1 MSVKDHNRLAAL
13 AFCRADL
20 LFELN
25 DQWNIEFAAGA
36 TPALL
41 GQEPDALIDT
51 SFMDLISERDRS
63 LCEQLLSIASDKG
76 RIDDVIVT
84 LNGKGGYAPIVAF
97 SGYRVPDFKNHF
109 FLALKVEPAHANYT
123 AESDLV
129 CDTETGLLDEKS
141 FSGTAAE
148 RAQALLRAGG
158 KARLSMIRIENLG
171 TLMEQLGTSEKKD
184 LMESIGGIL
193 NSKSL
198 GGNTAS
204 RVDGENFSIVHSDDV
219 DVEDIGEA
227 IEKKAKQVHADGN
240 MISSMCS
247 TLDADGSGM
256 SQDQTAKAV
265 IYIMRKF
272 CDSKG
277 GVRNE
282 SLAQVLSS
290 MMAKTTENVAYL
302 RAVAKSGEFDLVF
315 MPICEL
321 RKGFIEHFE
330 ALIRFNRAKPTE
342 SPYPLIELAEE
353 TGVINVLDI
362 AVCHKAIK
370 LIKKFSQKENFPPV
384 AINISGASIVQPEFV
399 EELYGIVGKEPDL
412 ADKMMFEITESS
424 TIDDVEAVNAATRKI
439 RDLGFK
445 FCLDDFGA
453 GASSFSYLSQLDV
466 DVVKFDG
473 PIVRR
478 ACSTDKG
485 NDVLL
490 GMVKMCDE
498 MNIWTIAEKVETQKD
513 ANHLFYLGV
522 SYGQGHFFG
531 EPVLDPFEYAD
542 KFQNRLIR
550 HKS

>member
-1 MSVKDHNRLAAL
+1 MSVKDKNRLAAL

-25 DQWNIEFAAGA
+25 EQWIVQFAAGA

-41 GQEPDALIDT
+41 GKLPEDLIDT
-51 SFMDLISERDRS
+51 LFMDLISERDRT
-63 LCEQLLSIASDKG
+63 LTEQLLSIASDKG
-76 RIDDVIVT
+76 RIDDVVVC
-84 LNGKGGYAPIVAF
+84 LNGQGGFAPIVAF

-109 FLALKVEPAHANYT
+109 FLALKAEPAHAVYM
-123 AESDLV
+123 AEKDLV
-129 CDTETGLLDEKS
+129 CDAETGLLDENS

-148 RAQALLRAGG
+148 RAQALQRAGG
-158 KARLSMIRIENLG
+158 KARLSMIRVENLE
-171 TLMEQLGTSEKKD
+171 TLMDKLGTSEKKD

-219 DVEDIGEA
+219 DVEDIGDA
-227 IEKKAKQVHADGN
+227 IEKKAKQLHADGG
-240 MISSMCS
+240 MINSMSS

-277 GVRNE
+277 GIRNE
-282 SLAQVLSS
+282 SLGDVLSS

-315 MPICEL
+315 MPVCEL
-321 RKGFIEHFE
+321 RKGTIQHFE
-330 ALIRFNRAKPTE
+330 ALIRFNRHKPKE

-353 TGVINVLDI
+353 TGVIGDLDL

-370 LIKKFSQKENFPPV
+370 LIRKFSQKETFPPV
-384 AINISGASIVQPEFV
+384 AINVSGSSIAQPEFID
-399 EELYGIVGKEPDL
+399 ELYGIISKEAGL
-412 ADKMMFEITESS
+412 AEKLMFEITESS
-424 TIDDVEAVNAATRKI
+424 AIDDVETVNAATQKI
-439 RDLGFK
+439 RDMGFK

-453 GASSFSYLSQLDV
+453 GASSFNYLSELDI

-498 MNIWTIAEKVETQKD
+498 MNIWTVAERVETRKD

-531 EPVLDPFEYAD
+531 EAVLDPFDYAD
-542 KFQNRLIR
+542 KFQNRLIH

>member
-25 DQWNIEFAAGA
+25 EHWNIEFAAGA

-41 GQEPDALIDT
+41 GKDPEGLIGA
-51 SFMDLISERDRS
+51 SFMDLISDRDRA
-63 LCEQLLSIASDKG
+63 LTEQLLSIANDKG
-76 RIDDVIVT
+76 RIDDVIVS
-84 LNGKGGYAPIVAF
+84 LNGINASKPIVAF
-97 SGYRVPDFKNHF
+97 SGYRVPDFNNHF
-109 FLALKVEPAHANYT
+109 FLAMKVEPAHTVYT
-123 AESDLV
+123 PEKDLV
-129 CDTETGLLDEKS
+129 CDSETNLLDENS
-141 FSGTAAE
+141 FSGTASE
-148 RAQALLRAGG
+148 RAQALQRAGG

-171 TLMEQLGTSEKKD
+171 GLMEQLGTSEKTD
-184 LMESIGGIL
+184 LMTSIGDIL

-204 RVDGENFSIVHSDDV
+204 RIDKENFSVVHSDDV
-219 DVEDIGEA
+219 SVEDIGDA
-227 IEKKAKQVHADGN
+227 IEKKAKMIHPDGDPLR
-240 MISSMCS
+240 IRST
-247 TLDADGSGM
+247 TLDADGAGM
-256 SQDQTAKAV
+256 NQDQTAKAV

-272 CDSKG
+272 CDKKG
-277 GVRNE
+277 NIRNE
-282 SLAQVLSS
+282 SLTDVLTT

-302 RAVAKSGEFDLVF
+302 RTVAKNGNFDLVF

-321 RKGFIEHFE
+321 RKGTIQHFE
-330 ALIRFNRAKPTE
+330 ALIRFNRDKPKE

-353 TGVINVLDI
+353 TGVISALDI
-362 AVCHKAIK
+362 AVCHKAIH
-370 LIKKFSQKENFPPV
+370 LIKQFSQKETFPPV
-384 AINISGASIVQPEFV
+384 AINISGSSIVQPEFIA
-399 EELYGIVGKEPDL
+399 ELYGIIKKETGL

-424 TIDDVEAVNAATRKI
+424 AIEDVEAVNVATRKI

-453 GASSFSYLSQLDV
+453 GAASFNYLSELDV

-478 ACSTDKG
+478 ACTTDKG

-498 MNIWTIAEKVETQKD
+498 MNIWTVAERVETQKD

-531 EPVLDPFEYAD
+531 EPVIDPFDYAD
-542 KFQNRLIR
+542 KFPDRLIR
-550 HKS
+550 HSS

>member
-1 MSVKDHNRLAAL
+1 MSVNDRNRLAAL

-25 DQWNIEFAAGA
+25 EHWTIEFAAGA
-36 TPALL
+36 TTAVL
-41 GQEPDALIDT
+41 GKEPDTLINT
-51 SFMDLISERDRS
+51 SFIDLISVRDRALS
-63 LCEQLLSIASDKG
+63 EQLLTIASDKG

-84 LNGKGGYAPIVAF
+84 LCGNNGQSPIVAF

-109 FLALKVEPAHANYT
+109 FLALKVEPAHAVYS
-123 AESDLV
+123 AEKDLL
-129 CDTETGLLDEKS
+129 CDEETGLLDEKS

-148 RAQALLRAGG
+148 RAQALQRAGG
-158 KARLSMIRIENLG
+158 KARLSMIRVENLAS
-171 TLMEQLGTSEKKD
+171 LMEQLGTSEKKD

-193 NSKSL
+193 NSNSL

-204 RVDGENFSIVHSDDV
+204 RVDGENFSIVHSDNV
-219 DVEDIGEA
+219 NMEDIGDA
-227 IEKKAKQVHADGN
+227 IEKKAKQVHDKGD
-240 MISSMCS
+240 MIKSMSS

-272 CDSKG
+272 CDSKVG
-277 GVRNE
+277 IRNE
-282 SLAQVLSS
+282 SLGDVLST
-290 MMAKTTENVAYL
+290 MMAKTTENIAYL
-302 RAVAKSGEFDLVF
+302 RKVAKNGEFDLVF

-321 RKGFIEHFE
+321 RKGTIQHFE
-330 ALIRFNRAKPTE
+330 ALIRFNQAKPKE

-353 TGVINVLDI
+353 TGVIGDLDI

-370 LIKKFSQKENFPPV
+370 LIKKFSQKETFPAV
-384 AINISGASIVQPEFV
+384 AINVSGSSIANPEFIDK
-399 EELYGIVGKEPDL
+399 LYRIVKKEPAL
-412 ADKMMFEITESS
+412 ADKLIFEITESS
-424 TIDDVEAVNAATRKI
+424 AIEDVEAVNTATRKI

-453 GASSFSYLSQLDV
+453 GASSFNYLSEIDV

-478 ACSTDKG
+478 ACTTDKG

-498 MNIWTIAEKVETQKD
+498 MNIWTVAERVETQKD

-531 EPVLDPFEYAD
+531 EPVLDPFDYAD
-542 KFQNRLIR
+542 KFQNRLIH